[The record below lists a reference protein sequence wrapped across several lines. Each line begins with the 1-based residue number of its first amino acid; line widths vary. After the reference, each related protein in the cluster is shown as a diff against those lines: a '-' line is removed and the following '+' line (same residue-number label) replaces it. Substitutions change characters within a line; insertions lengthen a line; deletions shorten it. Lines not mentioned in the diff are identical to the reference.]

1 VSRYA
6 HIMSERPLYEFI
18 SDIQGKNAKVS
29 VFSDRIEWAQ
39 PRGVSKGKLTAGIMT
54 MGMSLAAT
62 GVRGG
67 KAGTEMIPV
76 QSISSVTT
84 KRDGMLNTIV
94 SVITAGN
101 TIDFR
106 VSHAEAETVKK
117 TLTDLVLRRHA
128 APAPFTP
135 PQAQPGSFTPPW
147 QTPPAQPVHIPKQPT
162 HPSQPAQ
169 IDVAA
174 QLQQL
179 LSLRDQGLITPAEFD
194 SKRAEILNRF

>member
-1 VSRYA
+1 
-6 HIMSERPLYEFI
+6 MSERPLYEFI

-62 GVRGG
+62 GVR
-67 KAGTEMIPV
+67 EMIPV